1 MKRLPSDYVRTNIR
15 LTSQPMEEAEND
27 EQTRQALA
35 MMHADEVLMFSSDY
49 PHWDF
54 DSPLRAFP
62 KIEKALQRRIFS
74 DTAREL
80 YGLPAGA

>member
-1 MKRLPSDYVRTNIR
+1 MRTNVR
-15 LTSQPMEEAEND
+15 LTSQPMEEPED
-27 EQTRQALA
+27 PEQIRQILP
-35 MMHADEVLMFSSDY
+35 MMYADEVLMFSSDY

-62 KIEKALQRRIFS
+62 RLDERLRRRIFS

-80 YGLPAGA
+80 YGLPALP